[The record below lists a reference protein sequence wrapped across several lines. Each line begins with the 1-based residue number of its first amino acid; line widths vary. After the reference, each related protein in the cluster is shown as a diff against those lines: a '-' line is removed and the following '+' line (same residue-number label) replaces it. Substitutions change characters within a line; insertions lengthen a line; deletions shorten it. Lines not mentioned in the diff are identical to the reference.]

1 MGEAQVAVISAP
13 VAIFPKSCAQD
24 SQCFIQSNHPGFLLL
39 IINIIFINKQNSG
52 ASSWYFHP
60 TESPGALGLEV
71 LPVFPLSGTVPP
83 QKDLC
88 WLWQGSGGQSPPPCM
103 GCYVHMNVLTSIPT
117 SRCSK
122 RGLRTSCP
130 RFEDLQCRSC
140 LQHVNFSK
148 CKCIKFLLNLGIV
161 LYRALGRGRKLD
173 HVLNEA
179 PQTQVSLLQQVTEAC
194 RDF

>member
-1 MGEAQVAVISAP
+1 MEQQRFQLV
-13 VAIFPKSCAQD
+13 FPSD
-24 SQCFIQSNHPGFLLL
+24 WESWRF
-39 IINIIFINKQNSG
+39 G
-52 ASSWYFHP
+52 AGGP
-60 TESPGALGLEV
+60 ACT
-71 LPVFPLSGTVPP
+71 PLSGMVPP

-88 WLWQGSGGQSPPPCM
+88 WLWQGSEGQSPHPCT
-103 GCYVHMNVLTSIPT
+103 GCYIHVNVLMVVLTSIPT
-117 SRCSK
+117 SSCSK
-122 RGLRTSCP
+122 RGFLRTSWP

-140 LQHVNFSK
+140 LQHVNCSK

-161 LYRALGRGRKLD
+161 LYRAPGRGRKLD

>member
-1 MGEAQVAVISAP
+1 MNGTATLPAGISIRLR
-13 VAIFPKSCAQD
+13 V
-24 SQCFIQSNHPGFLLL
+24 
-39 IINIIFINKQNSG
+39 
-52 ASSWYFHP
+52 
-60 TESPGALGLEV
+60 LEV
-71 LPVFPLSGTVPP
+71 WGWRSCLYPS
-83 QKDLC
+83 
-88 WLWQGSGGQSPPPCM
+88 LWDGSSSEGFVLAVAGQWGAIPSPCT
-103 GCYVHMNVLTSIPT
+103 GCYIHVNVLMVVLTSIPT

-122 RGLRTSCP
+122 RGFLRTSWP

-140 LQHVNFSK
+140 LQHVNCSK

-161 LYRALGRGRKLD
+161 LYRAPGRGRKLD